1 VIEQSPFAER
11 FRSDME
17 SAVAEAARRCDV
29 DPLEESYEH
38 QYVSVAAGI
47 HAYVRDTVPRVEHD
61 RLPRSVDEIIMEG
74 GDDTEQSLVTLSL
87 LASAGLAGREL
98 GVSGGPP
105 HSLPEV
111 AVPAETRKDVTGVVD
126 AVVDVY
132 QHSGYDLTTEEVH
145 WRHAEGVGAVFLP
158 ASTRHSRF
166 LGDLG
171 TLVDEDYVR
180 EFPVDADTAGG
191 HCGYGYSRGGW
202 RWACALDP
210 LAHWYNGTALERW
223 NPGVDPHD
231 LGQLLAGYVTTDTQ
245 ADAGGRLRE
254 LLRADP
260 GQGDGVV
267 AGAETIT
274 AAGPQQTVAVEDD
287 GDRLRLTIGGQRA
300 TVDERGRP
308 SVSGTGGPSAVD
320 PGVDDTFGGEQTDV
334 RDVDADRDRIER
346 VLRRSGGALTREEIA
361 VETGFS
367 GGRVSQLLGDLKDSG
382 RIERRRIGRNHL
394 VKLTRVVE
402 NDGAGETTLSFCPS
416 CGENLESADRPAFC
430 PDCETDLDTY
440 R

>member
-1 VIEQSPFAER
+1 MIEQSPFAER

-47 HAYVRDTVPRVEHD
+47 HAYVRDTVPVTEHD
-61 RLPRSVDEIIMEG
+61 RLPKSVDEIIMEG
-74 GDDTEQSLVTLSL
+74 GDDTDQSLVALSL

-105 HSLPEV
+105 HSLTEV
-111 AVPAETRKDVTGVVD
+111 AVPAATREDVTDVVD

-132 QHSGYDLTTEEVH
+132 QHSGYDVTTEEIH
-145 WRHAEGVGAVFLP
+145 WRHSERVGAVFLP
-158 ASTRHSRF
+158 ASIRHSRF

-171 TLVDEDYVR
+171 TLIEDDYVS
-180 EFPVDADTAGG
+180 EFPVDADTGGG

-202 RWACALDP
+202 RWTRTLDP
-210 LAHWYNGTALERW
+210 LAHWYNGGTLERW
-223 NPGVDPHD
+223 NPGVDPRD
-231 LGQLLAGYVTTDTQ
+231 LGQLLAGYLTPDRHTGQPGAVLGTDPAPRDEIVTG
-245 ADAGGRLRE
+245 AGR
-254 LLRADP
+254 
-260 GQGDGVV
+260 V
-267 AGAETIT
+267 TS
-274 AAGPQQTVAVEDD
+274 AGPHQTIAIEDD
-287 GDRLRLTIGGQRA
+287 GDQVRLTLGGQRV
-300 TVDERGRP
+300 TVDERGRA
-308 SVSGTGGPSAVD
+308 SVPGTGGPSGVT
-320 PGVDDTFGGEQTDV
+320 PGVDDTFGGDGADV

-346 VLRRSGGALTREEIA
+346 VLRRSGGALTREELA

-367 GGRVSQLLGDLKDSG
+367 GARVSQLLGDLRDDG

-394 VKLTRVVE
+394 VKLTQVV
-402 NDGAGETTLSFCPS
+402 DDDDAGETRLSFCPN
-416 CGENLESADRPAFC
+416 CGENLESTDRPAFC
-430 PDCETDLDTY
+430 PGCETDLDTY